1 MQRFILLVL
10 LLATIFTGK
19 IFAQPPTDGLS
30 MYYTFDEYPI
40 ADKSGNVNRMIFS
53 SDSILACGVDGQALK
68 FDGINSQAFI
78 IGPSIFDNFK
88 VSDFTLSFYMKA
100 NNLSG
105 NATLDVISKRP
116 NCNNDSCFA
125 IRYTPSSNQISV
137 DFSENDKL
145 GYHLIQRLD
154 YGRCWQHIAIV
165 RNYNR
170 LLLYVNG
177 RLASTASTVKRVNI
191 TNNKPLAIAAGPCL
205 STTDRKFNGTIDELR
220 IYDRPL
226 SDGEVAA
233 LYFAPDRI
241 ATRDTVIF
249 LGATVPLRATNT
261 CSTDFQW
268 TPKEIMSDSRAVSPT
283 AKPNSGGF
291 TTIKLTLKE
300 LQCTAVDSIK
310 IKVVDPATL
319 QCNVVYL
326 PQAFTPNGDDR
337 NDQFFI
343 SNPYAIEDLTVF
355 EIFDSWGGRIFST
368 TDKFAHWDGTFNG
381 QQLNSGVYLWKV
393 RFKCRGQDLSQ
404 YGSVTIMK

>member
-1 MQRFILLVL
+1 M
-10 LLATIFTGK
+10 
-19 IFAQPPTDGLS
+19 FALCITQKLSAQAPTDGLS

-40 ADKSGNVNRMIFS
+40 ADKSGNTNRMIFS
-53 SDSILACGVDGQALK
+53 SDSVLSCGVDGQALR

-78 IGPSIFDNFK
+78 IGPAVFDNFK
-88 VSDFTLSFYMKA
+88 VGDFTLSFYMKV

-145 GYHLIQRLD
+145 GYHIIQRLD
-154 YGRCWQHIAIV
+154 YNRCWQHIAIV

-177 RLASTASTVKRVNI
+177 QLKTTQSTTKRVNI

-205 STTDRKFNGTIDELR
+205 STTDRKFNGAIDELR
-220 IYDRPL
+220 IYDHPL
-226 SDGEVAA
+226 LAAEVAA
-233 LYFAPDRI
+233 LYFAPDQI

-249 LGATVPLRATNT
+249 LGATVPLHATNT

-268 TPKEIMSDSRAVSPT
+268 SPKEIMSDAKGLNPI
-283 AKPNSGGF
+283 AKPTQGGF

-300 LQCTAVDSIK
+300 LQCTAIDSIK
-310 IKVVDPATL
+310 VKVIDPATL
-319 QCNVVYL
+319 QCNTVFL

-343 SNPYAIEDLTVF
+343 SNPYAIEDLTIF

-368 TDKFAHWDGTFNG
+368 NDKFAHWDGSFNG
-381 QQLNSGVYLWKV
+381 QQLNSGIYLWKV
-393 RFKCRGQDLSQ
+393 RFRCRGQDLSQ
-404 YGSVTIMK
+404 FGSVTILK